1 MRGSPSELFFRIERR
16 DSGEEPLVMAA
27 SYILASINVWVG
39 VEASFDR
46 LLAAFSSES
55 LWVEKCP
62 GFEQMAAI
70 HFDPMEVDM
79 FDEVLMRATELG
91 MHSCPDYITEV
102 TLSGSSLF
110 TSRAST
116 SKPLSGHIYSDSKL
130 AIIDTPIYTSH
141 EFLRSCD
148 IVQDERYSDVP
159 GCDHGTFI
167 AAIVTRINP
176 YFRIYSFPVISMWSD
191 CITLC
196 SQHRASYY
204 SFPSS
209 E

>member
-1 MRGSPSELFFRIERR
+1 M
-16 DSGEEPLVMAA
+16 DD
-27 SYILASINVWVG
+27 G
-39 VEASFDR
+39 VDVKASFDR
-46 LLAAFSSES
+46 LLAAFPSES

-79 FDEVLMRATELG
+79 FDELVMRTMKLG

-102 TLSGSSLF
+102 KLSGSSLS
-110 TSRAST
+110 TTRAST
-116 SKPLSGHIYSDSKL
+116 TKPPRGHIYSDSKI
-130 AIIDTPIYTSH
+130 AIIDTPIYTSP
-141 EFLRSCD
+141 EYLKDCN